1 MGHEYTN
8 ARITNHESR
17 ITNHESFEEIPH
29 TADAALRVWGKDLA
43 ELFANA
49 ARGLAWLMADPET
62 VQPEKEVAL
71 DLTAPDAET
80 LLVTWLGELI
90 YLNERDGVVFTE
102 FDLEEVTPTH
112 LRGRAR
118 GGRPGEFR
126 RFVKAATFSGLA
138 IRPTDRG
145 LETTITFDV

>member
-1 MGHEYTN
+1 MIPQG
-8 ARITNHESR
+8 
-17 ITNHESFEEIPH
+17 FEEIPH
-29 TADAALRVWGKDLA
+29 TADVALRVWGKDLT
-43 ELFANA
+43 ELFINA

-62 VQPEKEVAL
+62 VRPEKEITL
-71 DLTAPDAET
+71 DLSAPDVET

-112 LRGRAR
+112 LRGTAR
-118 GGRPGEFR
+118 GGRAGEIR
-126 RFVKAATFSGLA
+126 RFVKAATFSNLA
-138 IRPTDRG
+138 VRPTERG

>member
-1 MGHEYTN
+1 MEGYREQD
-8 ARITNHESR
+8 AG
-17 ITNHESFEEIPH
+17 FEEIPH
-29 TADAALRVWGKDLA
+29 TADVALHVWGKDLA
-43 ELFANA
+43 ELFTNA

-62 VQPEKEVAL
+62 VRPEKEVSL
-71 DLTAPDAET
+71 DLSAPDAET

-90 YLNERDGVVFTE
+90 YLNERDGLVFTE

-112 LRGRAR
+112 LRGVAR
-118 GGRPGEFR
+118 GGRPGEIR

-138 IRPTDRG
+138 VRPTARG